1 MTTMLVYYSHFD
13 TGYYANVSWDFAIFS
28 PLSELA
34 SGAHFPN
41 LQDELNCLRAEA
53 FGIQKR

>member
-1 MTTMLVYYSHFD
+1 MLVYYSHFD

-53 FGIQKR
+53 SGIQKR